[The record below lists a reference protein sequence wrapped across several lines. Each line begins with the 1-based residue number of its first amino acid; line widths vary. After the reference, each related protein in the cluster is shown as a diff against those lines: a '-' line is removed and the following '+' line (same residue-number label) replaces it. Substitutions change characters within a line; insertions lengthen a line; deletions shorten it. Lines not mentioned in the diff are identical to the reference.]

1 MKSRSSLWN
10 GTSTS
15 GPAGGAHRRLSAHRR
30 SPRSAR
36 ARAMRGI
43 LVLALAL
50 GSLGAVAVATMG
62 HAGSGHSHSHGGVA
76 ISHHWM
82 WLPPITHAGRR
93 RAAPPGYRVT
103 PRWDLLRQAER

>member
-1 MKSRSSLWN
+1 MSPKRGPSPMKSRSSLWN

-50 GSLGAVAVATMG
+50 GCLGGLAVASMG
-62 HAGSGHSHSHGGVA
+62 HAGSGHHPGRVAVSHP
-76 ISHHWM
+76 WM
-82 WLPPITHAGRR
+82 W
-93 RAAPPGYRVT
+93 
-103 PRWDLLRQAER
+103 

>member
-15 GPAGGAHRRLSAHRR
+15 GLAGGAHRRLSAHRR

-43 LVLALAL
+43 LILALAL
-50 GSLGAVAVATMG
+50 GTLGGLAVASMG
-62 HAGSGHSHSHGGVA
+62 HASSGHNHGRVA
-76 ISHHWM
+76 ITHPWM
-82 WLPPITHAGRR
+82 W
-93 RAAPPGYRVT
+93 
-103 PRWDLLRQAER
+103 

>member
-10 GTSTS
+10 GTSTN
-15 GPAGGAHRRLSAHRR
+15 GPVGGAHRRLSAHRR

-50 GSLGAVAVATMG
+50 GSLGALAVGAMAHST
-62 HAGSGHSHSHGGVA
+62 GHSHGKVAVSHP
-76 ISHHWM
+76 WM
-82 WLPPITHAGRR
+82 W
-93 RAAPPGYRVT
+93 
-103 PRWDLLRQAER
+103 